1 MSDLLKT
8 YYTEIMAEEKN
19 QNFDSMKKKSIQ
31 FRKDH
36 PELVLGNLTKKQI
49 KTLFLVPMVY
59 RFYQEME
66 IPESLAGTAREVLLE
81 FFKGN
86 GRVESHA
93 VREFLTRMEEYSDQ
107 DLKTLKKN
115 LFTQLY
121 ELECFQLHLDE
132 TTEDLQGIEKTIRS
146 LQIHVKTLSAEQ
158 DYNEFKIGKRE
169 QEIKRI
175 IETMDRAFW
184 DRFREEVALGGTK
197 KEKIL
202 YKTILEI
209 KNFLLELKHPF
220 LNEGGAP
227 YIESILDVEFLVGNV
242 VPGPQLLN
250 IFIALLIFLKE
261 CDSLEMEKVYHN
273 ATTFLGEKSNPL
285 ELLVEG
291 IRILYDL
298 ILQLRLKISVLTT

>member
-1 MSDLLKT
+1 MSSLLKT
-8 YYTEIMAEEKN
+8 YYTELMAEEKN
-19 QNFDSMKKKSIQ
+19 KNFDSMKKKSIQ

-36 PELVLGNLTKKQI
+36 PELILGNLTKKQI

-59 RFYQEME
+59 RFYQEMDL
-66 IPESLAGTAREVLLE
+66 PESLAGSAREVLLE
-81 FFKGN
+81 FFSGE
-86 GRVESHA
+86 GLVESKA

-121 ELECFQLHLDE
+121 ELDCFKLHLDE
-132 TTEDLQGIEKTIRS
+132 STEDILEIEKTIRS
-146 LQIHVKTLSAEQ
+146 LQIHVKMLGAEQ
-158 DYNEFKIGKRE
+158 DYNEFKLNKRE

-184 DRFREEVALGGTK
+184 DGFREDVAMGGTK

-202 YKTILEI
+202 HKTILEI
-209 KNFLLELKHPF
+209 KNFLLELKHPS
-220 LNEGGAP
+220 LGEGGAP

-261 CDSLEMEKVYHN
+261 CDSLEMEKVYQN
-273 ATTFLGEKSNPL
+273 AIVFLGEKSDPL
-285 ELLVEG
+285 DVLVDG